1 MKNRI
6 TQGVDINQWET
17 QYTSNRKGEENES
30 GENGRPLLHHAHG
43 QCHVETE
50 AALSEKKGCR
60 RRKMTIMVL
69 WLLRL
74 MSLLMLLYMFVCLLS
89 LLTAS
94 FRLLCGKLTGSVFSN
109 SSLLQNPV
117 TGLMIGIL
125 ATVLVQSSSTSTSI
139 VVSMVASGVITV
151 QNAIPIV
158 MGANIGTSVTNTIV
172 SMVSLKDR
180 QQFERAFA
188 GATVHD
194 VFNWLTVIVL
204 LPVEIVTG
212 YLYQLTR
219 SIINSS
225 DLHTYKAGKKDML
238 KVITFDLSQTSLSR
252 LSLPSDSKSI
262 INSSDLHT
270 YKAGKKDMLKVIT
283 RPLTD
288 LIVQVD
294 KKVILKIAE
303 GRTEYKSKRLLKVFC
318 RFSEVSSAVNVSH
331 DNGTVTELQNTQEV
345 GMEKCSALFS
355 HLGLSDTQSGI
366 LLLVV
371 SLVLLC
377 GCLVA
382 MVKLLNSVMKNHVAT
397 AIKKMVNADF
407 PGRSSFLTG
416 YLAILVGA
424 GLTVVVQSSS
434 VFTSTLTPLVG
445 IGALDLERMYPLT
458 LGSNIGT
465 TATAILAAL
474 ASPSERLSTALQI
487 ALCHFFF
494 NISGILIFYP
504 IPILR
509 RVPLKLARFLGKT
522 TAKYRWFALF
532 YLCLM
537 FVLLPLC
544 VFGLSFAG
552 STVIISVT
560 SVAGLV
566 TIFIIIINIL
576 QDKHPKVLPKSMQT
590 WDFLPKP
597 LRSLQPYDDIIQT
610 TGYAIT
616 KCCKCCVPCAKT
628 ESEAAESFDLTLTS
642 GSSSPD
648 SSWSSTSSSDSTD
661 SAASVTSSTPLMV

>member
-1 MKNRI
+1 MEADANKRVQN
-6 TQGVDINQWET
+6 
-17 QYTSNRKGEENES
+17 EN
-30 GENGRPLLHHAHG
+30 GENGWPLLPNAHF
-43 QCHVETE
+43 EIE
-50 AALSEKKGCR
+50 AAGTENKGGR
-60 RRKMTIMVL
+60 RCKVTTMVL

-74 MSLLMLLYMFVCLLS
+74 LALLSLLYMFVCSLS
-89 LLTAS
+89 LLTSA

-139 VVSMVASGVITV
+139 VVSMFASGVITV
-151 QNAIPIV
+151 RNAIPIV

-194 VFNWLTVIVL
+194 MFNWLTVIIL

-212 YLYQLTR
+212 YLFRLTQ
-219 SIINSS
+219 SIISTS
-225 DLHTYKAGKKDML
+225 DLHTYTTGKKD
-238 KVITFDLSQTSLSR
+238 I
-252 LSLPSDSKSI
+252 
-262 INSSDLHT
+262 
-270 YKAGKKDMLKVIT
+270 LKVIT

-294 KKVILKIAE
+294 KNVILKIAE
-303 GRTEYKSKRLLKVFC
+303 GYTEYENKSLLKEFC
-318 RFSEVSSAVNVSH
+318 SFRDVTTAMNVTH
-331 DNGTVTELQNTQEV
+331 GNGTVTELQNTQEV
-345 GMEKCSALFS
+345 TVEKCSALFS
-355 HLGLSDTQSGI
+355 HLGLTDIQAGI
-366 LLLVV
+366 ILLVV

-382 MVKLLNSVMKNHVAT
+382 MVKLLNSIMKNHVAT

-407 PGRSSFLTG
+407 PGKCSFLTG
-416 YLAILVGA
+416 YVAILVGA

-445 IGALDLERMYPLT
+445 IGALELDRMYPLT

-474 ASPSERLSTALQI
+474 ASPPERLPIALQI

-494 NISGILIFYP
+494 NVSGILIFYP
-504 IPILR
+504 IPMLR
-509 RVPLKLARFLGKT
+509 RVPLRLARFLGKT

-537 FVLLPLC
+537 FVLVPLC

-552 STVIISVT
+552 STAIISVL

-566 TIFIIIINIL
+566 TLFIIIISIM
-576 QDKHPKVLPKSMQT
+576 QKKRPKLLPKSMHT

-597 LRSLQPYDDIIQT
+597 LRSLEPYDDIIQT

-616 KCCKCCVPCAKT
+616 GCCKCCVACEKT
-628 ESEAAESFDLTLTS
+628 ESVDTESLDLTLIS
-642 GSSSPD
+642 GSSSPN

-661 SAASVTSSTPLMV
+661 SAASVTSSTPLIV

>member
-1 MKNRI
+1 MQRVGCEPDRRVQN
-6 TQGVDINQWET
+6 
-17 QYTSNRKGEENES
+17 EN
-30 GENGRPLLHHAHG
+30 GENGWPLLSSA
-43 QCHVETE
+43 HVEIE
-50 AALSEKKGCR
+50 AAGTENEGGR
-60 RRKMTIMVL
+60 RCKVTTMVL

-74 MSLLMLLYMFVCLLS
+74 LALLSLLYMFVCSLS
-89 LLTAS
+89 LLTSA

-194 VFNWLTVIVL
+194 MFNWLTVIIL

-212 YLYQLTR
+212 YLFRLTQ
-219 SIINSS
+219 SIISTS
-225 DLHTYKAGKKDML
+225 DLHTYK
-238 KVITFDLSQTSLSR
+238 T
-252 LSLPSDSKSI
+252 
-262 INSSDLHT
+262 
-270 YKAGKKDMLKVIT
+270 GKKDMLKVIT

-294 KKVILKIAE
+294 KNVILKIAE
-303 GRTEYKSKRLLKVFC
+303 GCTEYKNKSLLKEFC
-318 RFSEVSSAVNVSH
+318 SFRDVTTAMNVTH
-331 DNGTVTELQNTQEV
+331 GNGTVTELQNTQEV
-345 GMEKCSALFS
+345 TVEKCSALFS
-355 HLGLSDTQSGI
+355 HLGLTDIQAGI
-366 LLLVV
+366 ILLVV

-382 MVKLLNSVMKNHVAT
+382 MVKLLNSIMKNHVAT

-407 PGRSSFLTG
+407 PGKCSFLTG
-416 YLAILVGA
+416 YVAILVGA

-445 IGALDLERMYPLT
+445 IGALKLDRMYPLT

-474 ASPSERLSTALQI
+474 ASPPERLQTALQI

-494 NISGILIFYP
+494 NVSGILIFYP

-509 RVPLKLARFLGKT
+509 RVPLRLARFLGKT

-532 YLCLM
+532 YLCFM
-537 FVLLPLC
+537 FVLVPLC

-552 STVIISVT
+552 STAIISVL

-566 TIFIIIINIL
+566 TLFIIIISIM
-576 QDKHPKVLPKSMQT
+576 QKKRPKLLPKSMQT

-597 LRSLQPYDDIIQT
+597 LRSLEPYDDIIQT

-616 KCCKCCVPCAKT
+616 GCCKCCVACEKT
-628 ESEAAESFDLTLTS
+628 ESVDTESLDLTLTS
-642 GSSSPD
+642 GSSSPN

-661 SAASVTSSTPLMV
+661 SAASVTSSTPLIV

>member
-1 MKNRI
+1 MHQVAYDPDGRA
-6 TQGVDINQWET
+6 
-17 QYTSNRKGEENES
+17 ENES
-30 GENGRPLLHHAHG
+30 GENGRPLLHHG
-43 QCHVETE
+43 HVGTE
-50 AALSEKKGCR
+50 PALSENKGAR
-60 RRKMTIMVL
+60 RSKMTTMVL

-74 MSLLMLLYMFVCLLS
+74 VALLVLLYMFVCLLS
-89 LLTAS
+89 LLTSS
-94 FRLLCGKLTGSVFSN
+94 FRLLCGKLTGSVFAN

-158 MGANIGTSVTNTIV
+158 MGANIGTSITNTIV

-194 VFNWLTVIVL
+194 MFNWLTVIVL

-212 YLYQLTR
+212 YLYHLTER
-219 SIINSS
+219 
-225 DLHTYKAGKKDML
+225 
-238 KVITFDLSQTSLSR
+238 V
-252 LSLPSDSKSI
+252 

-283 RPLTD
+283 RPFTD

-303 GRTEYKSKRLLKVFC
+303 GCTEYKSKRLLKVFC
-318 RFSEVSSAVNVSH
+318 RFSDVTTAVNVSY

-355 HLGLSDTQSGI
+355 HLGLSDVQSGI
-366 LLLVV
+366 ILLVV

-407 PGRSSFLTG
+407 PGRCSFLTG
-416 YLAILVGA
+416 YLAILAGA
-424 GLTVVVQSSS
+424 GLTVIVQSSS

-445 IGALDLERMYPLT
+445 VGVLDLERMYPLT

-465 TATAILAAL
+465 TATAILASL
-474 ASPSERLSTALQI
+474 ASPSDRLSTALQI

-494 NISGILIFYP
+494 NVSGILIFYP
-504 IPILR
+504 IPLLR

-522 TAKYRWFALF
+522 TARYRWFALF

-537 FVLLPLC
+537 FVLLPVC

-552 STVIISVT
+552 SPVIISVT

-566 TIFIIIINIL
+566 TIVIIFINIL
-576 QDKHPKVLPKSMQT
+576 QDKHPKALPKSMQT

-610 TGYAIT
+610 TCYT
-616 KCCKCCVPCAKT
+616 VTSCCKCSAPCAKI
-628 ESEAAESFDLTLTS
+628 ESDPVESFDLTLTS
-642 GSSSPD
+642 SSSSPN
-648 SSWSSTSSSDSTD
+648 SSWSSTSSSD